1 MSDNVIKKKVLLE
14 DKGRK
19 YRRYRPSSEE
29 KILLANKG
37 MQWVLSSNVSAIGV
51 DKDDLIIRF
60 HNGSIYRYF
69 KKADKINS
77 ILTSNSKGHWVWV
90 NLRRKNVNYQKIG
103 YMPLESDTLMSDE
116 DMFEKL
122 DTEAIR
128 VESPQVLDERDIVK
142 PISKNIN
149 ILKAVATI
157 SILNDLTGN
166 TIDVYPINIITKI
179 RQM

>member
-1 MSDNVIKKKVLLE
+1 MKYIDNVTNKKVLLE
-14 DKGRK
+14 DKGRE

-51 DKDDLIIRF
+51 DEDDLIIRF

-69 KKADKINS
+69 KQGNKISN

-103 YMPLESDTLMSDE
+103 SMPLESDYPISDE
-116 DMFEKL
+116 ELFENIE
-122 DTEAIR
+122 TEAIK
-128 VESPQVLDERDIVK
+128 VESPQVLDSRDVIKK
-142 PISKNIN
+142 PN
-149 ILKAVATI
+149 ILKPILAI
-157 SILNDLTGN
+157 SILNDITGVE
-166 TIDVYPINIITKI
+166 ILPFNIIDNI